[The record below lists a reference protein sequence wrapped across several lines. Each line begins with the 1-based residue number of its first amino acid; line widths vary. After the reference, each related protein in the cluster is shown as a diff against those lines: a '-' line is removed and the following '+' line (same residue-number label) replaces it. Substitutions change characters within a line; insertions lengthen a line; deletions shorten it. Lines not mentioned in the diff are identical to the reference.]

1 MRKIIF
7 INDASPREA
16 LFERG
21 PKKQGLREKR
31 ERGALLPELLI
42 TIYEKRG
49 LFLFSFV
56 TLFKKKT
63 HTKKNEYSRATRPVA
78 LSGKLDDGIL
88 FFRRIIDKFLRV
100 ESAVLSLFLF
110 FLCLFFFFFFSSS
123 SLRVRTTRTKIQ
135 QQSIIAHHHHHRRSR
150 FFQIWVIDETR
161 Q

>member
-7 INDASPREA
+7 FNDASPREA

-49 LFLFSFV
+49 LFLFSSCV
-56 TLFKKKT
+56 NSSKKKT
-63 HTKKNEYSRATRPVA
+63 QNEYSRATRPVA

-100 ESAVLSLFLF
+100 ESAVLSLFLLF
-110 FLCLFFFFFFSSS
+110 FCLFFFFFSSS

>member
-7 INDASPREA
+7 FIAASPREA
-16 LFERG
+16 LFALRPQKTGFRER
-21 PKKQGLREKR
+21 ER
-31 ERGALLPELLI
+31 ERGVPPRAR
-42 TIYEKRG
+42 TAQYEKRG

-100 ESAVLSLFLF
+100 ESAVLSLFLLF
-110 FLCLFFFFFFSSS
+110 FCLFFFFFSSS

-135 QQSIIAHHHHHRRSR
+135 QQQQQSIITHRRSR

>member
-7 INDASPREA
+7 FNDASPREA

-100 ESAVLSLFLF
+100 ESAVLSLFLLF
-110 FLCLFFFFFFSSS
+110 FCLFFFFFSSS

-135 QQSIIAHHHHHRRSR
+135 QQQQSIITHRRSR

>member
-7 INDASPREA
+7 FNDASPREA
-16 LFERG
+16 LFALRPQKTGFRER
-21 PKKQGLREKR
+21 ER
-31 ERGALLPELLI
+31 ERGVPPRAR
-42 TIYEKRG
+42 TAQYEKRG

-100 ESAVLSLFLF
+100 ESAVLSLFLL

-135 QQSIIAHHHHHRRSR
+135 QQQQSIITHRRSR